1 MKIQLYN
8 NMKILSID
16 YGNKKIGLAI
26 SDVDRKLASRFLTLK
41 NKSLKD
47 SIKEIKN
54 IIIDK
59 EIGEIVVGLPVGLK
73 TESGQTR
80 KTNNFMDY
88 LAKEIDIPIRKINEV
103 FTSKMAEENLRDAG
117 VKGEEIKKVID
128 QEAARIILQDCLDS
142 TNK

>member
-8 NMKILSID
+8 NMKILGID

-26 SDVDRKLASRFLTLK
+26 SDVDKKLASRFLTLK
-41 NKSLKD
+41 NKSLKS

-59 EIGEIVVGLPVGLK
+59 EIGEIVVGLPVGLRA
-73 TESGQTR
+73 ESNQTR
-80 KTNNFMDY
+80 KTNNFVDY
-88 LAKEIDIPIRKINEV
+88 LTKEINISIKKINEV

-117 VKGEEIKKVID
+117 VKSGEIKKIID
-128 QEAARIILQDCLDS
+128 QEAARIFLQDYLD
-142 TNK
+142 NI